1 MQIIGAF
8 LGILFW
14 SLIGAVLLRAAF
26 KWVMK
31 GDLGFGEAYGTVFIT
46 YLINVVIGFIAG
58 IALAGANVSEHVI
71 NALPILFMPIGFLIQ
86 SAVIASRHKLPF
98 GKACLVSLAII
109 GVFLGLAIIIGGIIF
124 IIIKAN

>member
-14 SLIGAVLLRAAF
+14 SLFGAVLLRAAF

-31 GDLGFGEAYGTVFIT
+31 EDVKFGEAYSTVFIT
-46 YLINVVIGFIAG
+46 YLINVLLGFGIGVG
-58 IALAGANVSEHVI
+58 LGSANASENLI
-71 NALPILFMPIGFLIQ
+71 KALPILFMPIGFLIQ

-109 GVFLGLAIIIGGIIF
+109 GVFLGLAIVIGGIIF